1 MRIFLILMLFVLSE
15 NITSQTPA
23 SKQNK
28 SILLIDA
35 KVHVGNGTVIPR
47 AAIGIENGKIKMV
60 LDAFDIRMDSTAY
73 DTIIH
78 LKGKEIYPGFI
89 APNSRLGLVEV
100 DALRATRDFDDV
112 GLFNPHVRSIT
123 AYNAESKITSTVRT
137 NGVLL
142 AQITPKG
149 GLISG
154 SSSIVNLDAWNWE
167 DAILKEDDGIHL
179 NWPNSLNPRETDKKK
194 IEELKKNYQEKLS
207 NLSQFIEEALAYQK
221 LDFHLEKNIRYESM
235 RAVFNQE
242 ANIYVHVDDANEITD
257 AIYLLDKYKLNV
269 VIVGGYEAWLVPE
282 LLSDR
287 KIPVLLTRV
296 HSLPKNEDD
305 DIHLSYKLP
314 MILEKAGLL
323 VALQNSGSM
332 EAMGTRNL
340 PFYAGTAVAYGLEY
354 EKAIAML
361 TLNTAKILG
370 VDKQVGSIEVGKNA
384 TLFVSE
390 GDALDMRTNKIIFA
404 FINGKKIDLDNP
416 QKQLYRKYSKKYEN

>member
-194 IEELKKNYQEKLS
+194 IEELKK
-207 NLSQFIEEALAYQK
+207 
-221 LDFHLEKNIRYESM
+221 
-235 RAVFNQE
+235 
-242 ANIYVHVDDANEITD
+242 
-257 AIYLLDKYKLNV
+257 
-269 VIVGGYEAWLVPE
+269 
-282 LLSDR
+282 
-287 KIPVLLTRV
+287 
-296 HSLPKNEDD
+296 
-305 DIHLSYKLP
+305 
-314 MILEKAGLL
+314 
-323 VALQNSGSM
+323 
-332 EAMGTRNL
+332 
-340 PFYAGTAVAYGLEY
+340 
-354 EKAIAML
+354 
-361 TLNTAKILG
+361 
-370 VDKQVGSIEVGKNA
+370 
-384 TLFVSE
+384 
-390 GDALDMRTNKIIFA
+390 
-404 FINGKKIDLDNP
+404 
-416 QKQLYRKYSKKYEN
+416 